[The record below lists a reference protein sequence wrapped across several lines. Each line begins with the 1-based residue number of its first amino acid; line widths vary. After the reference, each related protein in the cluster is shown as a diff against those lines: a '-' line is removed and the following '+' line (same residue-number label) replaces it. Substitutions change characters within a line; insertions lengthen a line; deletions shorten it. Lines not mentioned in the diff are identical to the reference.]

1 MPLNLTSDCDKG
13 VKFILKILI
22 LSAILGAIE
31 GMTISKKVNGF
42 METSSWIRKMFEEGI
57 RLKKEFGEENVFD
70 LSLGNP
76 VIEPPKEVQ
85 NAIVNAARDDTNGM
99 HRYMP
104 NAGFQDVREAIAT
117 TLSEECQEKL
127 SADNLVMVCG
137 AAGGLNITLKT
148 LLDNGDEVIIFAPYF
163 VEYLFYADNH
173 GGKAV
178 SVNTND
184 DFSLDLDSFKNA
196 LNKKTKAVII
206 NSPNNPTGVVYS
218 REELEKL
225 AEILKAHSE
234 KSGKPVYLI
243 SDDPYKKI
251 SFDGIEVVNILELY
265 ENSIYITSHSK
276 DIALPGERIGFVA
289 VHPKCEDAE
298 NLMAGLIFSN
308 RVLGF
313 VNAPALI
320 QRVVKNVQGVT
331 VDVEQYRGKRDFL
344 YGELTR
350 IGYKVVKPRGAFYF
364 FPKSPIDD
372 EVEFVRKLAE
382 KKVLVVPG
390 RGFGCPGYFRISYCL
405 PDSVIEGS
413 IAGFEAA
420 FVECL
425 KG

>member
-1 MPLNLTSDCDKG
+1 
-13 VKFILKILI
+13 
-22 LSAILGAIE
+22 
-31 GMTISKKVNGF
+31 
-42 METSSWIRKMFEEGI
+42 MEKSSWIRKMFEEGI
-57 RLKKEFGEENVFD
+57 WLKKQFGEENVFD

-76 VIEPPKEVQ
+76 VIEPPDQVQ
-85 NAIVNAARDDTNGM
+85 AALVKAAKDISPGL

-104 NAGFQDVREAIAT
+104 NAGLQDVREAIAK
-117 TLSEECQEKL
+117 TLSNECQLSL
-127 SADNLVMVCG
+127 SANDLVMVCG

-148 LLDNGDEVIIFAPYF
+148 LLDSGDEVLIFAPYF

-178 SVNTND
+178 AVKTHD
-184 DFSLDLDSFKNA
+184 DFTLDMDA
-196 LNKKTKAVII
+196 LKDALSEKTKAVIV

-218 REELEKL
+218 REELKQL
-225 AEILKAHSE
+225 AEVLKAHSE
-234 KSGKPVYLI
+234 KTGKAVYLI

-251 SFDGIEVVNILELY
+251 TFDGVEAVNILELY

-289 VHPKCEDAE
+289 VHPKCEDAG

-331 VDVEQYRGKRDFL
+331 VDVEQYKKKRDFL

-350 IGYKVVKPRGAFYF
+350 IGYDVVKPQGAFYF

-372 EVEFVRKLAE
+372 EVEFVKKLAE

-413 IAGFEAA
+413 IAGFEST
-420 FVECL
+420 FDDFR
-425 KG
+425 

>member
-1 MPLNLTSDCDKG
+1 M
-13 VKFILKILI
+13 
-22 LSAILGAIE
+22 AISE
-31 GMTISKKVNGF
+31 KVSGF
-42 METSSWIRKMFEEGI
+42 MEKSSWIRKMFEEGI

-76 VIEPPKEVQ
+76 VIEPPQEVQ
-85 NAIVNAARDDTNGM
+85 SALVQAAKDISPGL

-104 NAGFQDVREAIAT
+104 NAGFEDVRAAVAE
-117 TLSEECQEKL
+117 TLSEECKVAL
-127 SADNLVMVCG
+127 SANDLVMVCG
-137 AAGGLNITLKT
+137 AAGGLNIALKT
-148 LLDNGDEVIIFAPYF
+148 LLDSGDEVIIFAPYF

-178 SVNTND
+178 SVKTQG
-184 DFSLDLDSFKNA
+184 DFTLDFDSLRNA
-196 LNKKTKAVII
+196 LNEKTKAVII

-218 REELEKL
+218 REELKQL
-225 AEILKAHSE
+225 AAILKEHSD

-243 SDDPYKKI
+243 SDDPYQKI
-251 SFDGIEVVNILELY
+251 TFDGVEAANILEFY
-265 ENSIYITSHSK
+265 ENTIYITSHSK

-289 VHPKCEDAE
+289 VHPKCQDAG

-331 VDVEQYRGKRDFL
+331 VDVEQYRKKRDFL

-350 IGYKVVKPRGAFYF
+350 IGYEVVKPQGAFYF
-364 FPKSPIDD
+364 FPKSPIED

-390 RGFGCPGYFRISYCL
+390 RGFGSPGYFRISYCL
-405 PDSVIEGS
+405 PDSVIKGS
-413 IAGFEAA
+413 ISGFESAYN
-420 FVECL
+420 ECK

>member
-1 MPLNLTSDCDKG
+1 
-13 VKFILKILI
+13 
-22 LSAILGAIE
+22 
-31 GMTISKKVNGF
+31 
-42 METSSWIRKMFEEGI
+42 MEKSSWIRKMFEEGI
-57 RLKKEFGEENVFD
+57 RLKKQFGEENVFD

-76 VIEPPKEVQ
+76 VIEPPDEVQ
-85 NAIVNAARDDTNGM
+85 AALLQAAKDISPGL

-104 NAGFQDVREAIAT
+104 NAGLQDVREAIAK
-117 TLSEECQEKL
+117 TLSNECQVSL
-127 SADNLVMVCG
+127 SANDLVMVCG

-148 LLDNGDEVIIFAPYF
+148 LLDSGDEVLIFAPYF

-178 SVNTND
+178 AVKTHD
-184 DFSLDLDSFKNA
+184 DFTLDMDA
-196 LNKKTKAVII
+196 LKDALSEKTKAVIV

-218 REELEKL
+218 REELKQL
-225 AEILKAHSE
+225 AEVLKAHSE
-234 KSGKPVYLI
+234 KTGKAVYLI

-251 SFDGIEVVNILELY
+251 TFDGVEAVNILELY

-289 VHPKCEDAE
+289 VHPKCEDAG

-331 VDVEQYRGKRDFL
+331 VDVEQYKKKRDFL

-350 IGYKVVKPRGAFYF
+350 IGYDVVKPQGAFYF
-364 FPKSPIDD
+364 FPMSPIDD
-372 EVEFVRKLAE
+372 EVEFVKKLAE

-405 PDSVIEGS
+405 PDSVIESS
-413 IAGFEAA
+413 IAGFEST
-420 FVECL
+420 FNEFR
-425 KG
+425 

>member
-1 MPLNLTSDCDKG
+1 M
-13 VKFILKILI
+13 V
-22 LSAILGAIE
+22 
-31 GMTISKKVNGF
+31 
-42 METSSWIRKMFEEGI
+42 EEGI

-76 VIEPPKEVQ
+76 VIEPPQKVQ
-85 NAIVNAARDDTNGM
+85 DALVQAAKDTSPGL

-104 NAGFQDVREAIAT
+104 NAGFQDVREAISK
-117 TLSEECQEKL
+117 TLSEECKVTL
-127 SADNLVMVCG
+127 SANDLVMVCG

-148 LLDNGDEVIIFAPYF
+148 LLDSGDEVLIFAPYF

-173 GGKAV
+173 GGKVV
-178 SVNTND
+178 SVKMHD
-184 DFSLDLDSFKNA
+184 DFTLNFDGLKNA
-196 LNKKTKAVII
+196 LNEKTKAVII

-218 REELEKL
+218 REELKQL
-225 AEILKAHSE
+225 AKILKKHSD
-234 KSGKPVYLI
+234 KSGRPVYLI
-243 SDDPYKKI
+243 SDDPYNKI
-251 SFDGIEVVNILELY
+251 TFDGVEAANILELY

-289 VHPKCEDAE
+289 VHPKCEDAD

-320 QRVVKNVQGVT
+320 QRVLKNVQGVT
-331 VDVEQYRGKRDFL
+331 VNVEQYRKKRDFL
-344 YGELTR
+344 YGELVR
-350 IGYKVVKPRGAFYF
+350 IGYEVVKPQGAFYF
-364 FPKSPIDD
+364 FPKSPIED
-372 EVEFVRKLAE
+372 EVEFVSKLAE

-413 IAGFEAA
+413 IPGFESA
-420 FVECL
+420 FHAYL
-425 KG
+425 

>member
-1 MPLNLTSDCDKG
+1 
-13 VKFILKILI
+13 
-22 LSAILGAIE
+22 
-31 GMTISKKVNGF
+31 
-42 METSSWIRKMFEEGI
+42 MEKSSWIRKMFEEGI
-57 RLKKEFGEENVFD
+57 RLKKQFGEENVFD

-76 VIEPPKEVQ
+76 IIEPPDEVQ
-85 NAIVNAARDDTNGM
+85 AALVQAAKDTSPGL

-104 NAGFQDVREAIAT
+104 NAGLHDVREAIAK
-117 TLSEECQEKL
+117 TLSKECKVSL
-127 SADNLVMVCG
+127 SANDLVMVCG

-148 LLDNGDEVIIFAPYF
+148 LLDSGDEVLIFAPYF

-178 SVNTND
+178 AVKTHD
-184 DFSLDLDSFKNA
+184 DFTLDMDA
-196 LNKKTKAVII
+196 LKGALSEKTKAVIV

-218 REELEKL
+218 REELEQL

-234 KSGKPVYLI
+234 KTGKVVYLI

-251 SFDGIEVVNILELY
+251 TFDGVEVVNILELY

-276 DIALPGERIGFVA
+276 DIALAGERIGFVA
-289 VHPKCEDAE
+289 VQPKCEDAG
-298 NLMAGLIFSN
+298 NLIAGLIFSN

-331 VDVEQYRGKRDFL
+331 VDVEQYKKKRDFL

-350 IGYKVVKPRGAFYF
+350 IGYDVVKPQGAFYF
-364 FPKSPIDD
+364 FPKSPLSD
-372 EVEFVRKLAE
+372 EVEFVKKLAE

-405 PDSVIEGS
+405 PDSVLEGS
-413 IAGFEAA
+413 IAGFEST
-420 FVECL
+420 FNSCR
-425 KG
+425 

>member
-1 MPLNLTSDCDKG
+1 M
-13 VKFILKILI
+13 
-22 LSAILGAIE
+22 AISE
-31 GMTISKKVNGF
+31 KVRVF
-42 METSSWIRKMFEEGI
+42 MEKSSWIRKMFEEGI
-57 RLKKEFGEENVFD
+57 NLKKQFGEENVFD

-76 VIEPPKEVQ
+76 VIEPPDEVQ
-85 NAIVNAARDDTNGM
+85 AALVQAAKDISPGL

-104 NAGFQDVREAIAT
+104 NAGFQDVREAVAK
-117 TLSEECQEKL
+117 TLSNECKVSI
-127 SADNLVMVCG
+127 SANDLVMVCG

-148 LLDNGDEVIIFAPYF
+148 LLDNEDEVLIFAPYF

-178 SVNTND
+178 AVKTHD
-184 DFSLDLDSFKNA
+184 DFTLDMDALKDA
-196 LNKKTKAVII
+196 LNEKTKAVIV

-218 REELEKL
+218 REELQQL
-225 AEILKAHSE
+225 AEILKVHSE
-234 KSGKPVYLI
+234 ETGKTVYLI
-243 SDDPYKKI
+243 SDDPYQKI
-251 SFDGIEVVNILELY
+251 TFDGVEAVNILELY
-265 ENSIYITSHSK
+265 DSSIYITSHSK

-289 VHPKCEDAE
+289 VHPKCEDAGS
-298 NLMAGLIFSN
+298 LMSGLIFSN

-320 QRVVKNVQGVT
+320 QRVIKNVQGVT
-331 VDVEQYRGKRDFL
+331 VDVEQYKKKRDFL

-350 IGYKVVKPRGAFYF
+350 IGYDVVKPQGAFYF

-372 EVEFVRKLAE
+372 EVEFARKLAE

-413 IAGFEAA
+413 IAGFEST
-420 FVECL
+420 FNDFH
-425 KG
+425 

>member
-1 MPLNLTSDCDKG
+1 M
-13 VKFILKILI
+13 
-22 LSAILGAIE
+22 AISG
-31 GMTISKKVNGF
+31 KVSGF
-42 METSSWIRKMFEEGI
+42 MEKSSWIRKMFEEGI
-57 RLKKEFGEENVFD
+57 WLKKQFGEENIFD

-76 VIEPPKEVQ
+76 VIEPPDQVQ
-85 NAIVNAARDDTNGM
+85 AALVKAAKDISPGL

-104 NAGFQDVREAIAT
+104 NAGLQDVREAIAK
-117 TLSEECQEKL
+117 TLSNECQLSL
-127 SADNLVMVCG
+127 SANDLVMVCG

-148 LLDNGDEVIIFAPYF
+148 LLDSGDEVLIFAPYF

-178 SVNTND
+178 AVKTHD
-184 DFSLDLDSFKNA
+184 DFKLDMDA
-196 LNKKTKAVII
+196 LKDALSEKTKAVIV

-218 REELEKL
+218 REELKQL
-225 AEILKAHSE
+225 AEVLKAHSE
-234 KSGKPVYLI
+234 KTGKAVYLI

-251 SFDGIEVVNILELY
+251 TFDGVEAVNILELY

-289 VHPKCEDAE
+289 VHPKCEDAG

-331 VDVEQYRGKRDFL
+331 VDVEQYKKKRDFL

-350 IGYKVVKPRGAFYF
+350 IGYDVVKPQGAFYF

-372 EVEFVRKLAE
+372 EVEFVKKLAE

-413 IAGFEAA
+413 IAGFEST
-420 FVECL
+420 FNDFR
-425 KG
+425 

>member
-1 MPLNLTSDCDKG
+1 M
-13 VKFILKILI
+13 
-22 LSAILGAIE
+22 AISE
-31 GMTISKKVNGF
+31 KVSGF
-42 METSSWIRKMFEEGI
+42 MEKSSWIRKMFEEGI
-57 RLKKEFGEENVFD
+57 LLKKQFGEENVFD

-76 VIEPPKEVQ
+76 VIEPPDEVQ
-85 NAIVNAARDDTNGM
+85 AALVQAAKDTSPGL

-104 NAGFQDVREAIAT
+104 NAGLQDVREAIAK
-117 TLSEECQEKL
+117 TLSNECQVSL
-127 SADNLVMVCG
+127 SANDLVMVCG

-148 LLDNGDEVIIFAPYF
+148 LLDSGDEVLIFAPYF

-178 SVNTND
+178 AVKTHD
-184 DFSLDLDSFKNA
+184 DFTLDMDA
-196 LNKKTKAVII
+196 LKGALSEKTKAVIV

-218 REELEKL
+218 RKELEQL
-225 AEILKAHSE
+225 AEVLKAHSE
-234 KSGKPVYLI
+234 KTGKAVYLI

-251 SFDGIEVVNILELY
+251 TFDGVEVTNILELY

-289 VHPKCEDAE
+289 VHPKCEDAG

-331 VDVEQYRGKRDFL
+331 VDVEQYKKKRDFL

-350 IGYKVVKPRGAFYF
+350 IGYDVVKPQGAFYF

-372 EVEFVRKLAE
+372 EVAFVRKLAE

-390 RGFGCPGYFRISYCL
+390 RGFGSPGYFRISYCL

-413 IAGFEAA
+413 IAGFEST
-420 FVECL
+420 FNEFH
-425 KG
+425 

>member
-1 MPLNLTSDCDKG
+1 
-13 VKFILKILI
+13 
-22 LSAILGAIE
+22 
-31 GMTISKKVNGF
+31 
-42 METSSWIRKMFEEGI
+42 MEKSSWIRKMFEEGI
-57 RLKKEFGEENVFD
+57 SLKKQFGEENVFD

-76 VIEPPKEVQ
+76 VIEPPDVVQ
-85 NAIVNAARDDTNGM
+85 AAMVQAAKDISPGL

-104 NAGFQDVREAIAT
+104 NAGLQDVREAVAK
-117 TLSEECQEKL
+117 TLSNECKVSI
-127 SADNLVMVCG
+127 SANDLVMVCG

-148 LLDNGDEVIIFAPYF
+148 LLDNEDEVLIFAPYF

-178 SVNTND
+178 AVKTHD
-184 DFSLDLDSFKNA
+184 DFTLDMDALKDA
-196 LNKKTKAVII
+196 LNEKTKAVIV

-218 REELEKL
+218 REQLKQL
-225 AEILKAHSE
+225 AEILKLHSE
-234 KSGKPVYLI
+234 ETGKTVYLI
-243 SDDPYKKI
+243 SDDPYQKI
-251 SFDGIEVVNILELY
+251 TFDGVEAVNILELY

-289 VHPKCEDAE
+289 VHPKCEDAGS
-298 NLMAGLIFSN
+298 LMAGLIFSN

-320 QRVVKNVQGVT
+320 QRVIKNVQGVT
-331 VDVEQYRGKRDFL
+331 VDVEQYKKKRDFL

-350 IGYKVVKPRGAFYF
+350 IGYDVVKPQGAFYF

-372 EVEFVRKLAE
+372 EVEFARKLAE

-413 IAGFEAA
+413 IAGFEST
-420 FVECL
+420 FNDFH
-425 KG
+425 

>member
-1 MPLNLTSDCDKG
+1 
-13 VKFILKILI
+13 
-22 LSAILGAIE
+22 
-31 GMTISKKVNGF
+31 
-42 METSSWIRKMFEEGI
+42 MEKSSWIRKMFEEGI
-57 RLKKEFGEENVFD
+57 SLKKQFGEENVFD

-76 VIEPPKEVQ
+76 VIEPPDKVQ
-85 NAIVNAARDDTNGM
+85 AALVQAAKDISPGL

-104 NAGFQDVREAIAT
+104 NAGLQDVREAVAK
-117 TLSEECQEKL
+117 TLSNECKVSI
-127 SADNLVMVCG
+127 SANDLVMVCG

-148 LLDNGDEVIIFAPYF
+148 LLDNEDEVLIFAPYF

-178 SVNTND
+178 AVKTHD
-184 DFSLDLDSFKNA
+184 DFTLDMDALKDA
-196 LNKKTKAVII
+196 LNEKTKAVIV

-218 REELEKL
+218 REELQQL
-225 AEILKAHSE
+225 AEILKVHSE
-234 KSGKPVYLI
+234 ETGKTVYLI
-243 SDDPYKKI
+243 SDDPYQKI
-251 SFDGIEVVNILELY
+251 TFDGVEAVNILELY

-289 VHPKCEDAE
+289 VHPKCEDAGS
-298 NLMAGLIFSN
+298 LMAGLIFSN

-320 QRVVKNVQGVT
+320 QRVIKNVQGVT
-331 VDVEQYRGKRDFL
+331 VDVEQYKKKRDFL

-350 IGYKVVKPRGAFYF
+350 IGYDVVKPQGAFYF

-372 EVEFVRKLAE
+372 EVEFARKLAE

-413 IAGFEAA
+413 IAGFEST
-420 FVECL
+420 F
-425 KG
+425 KDFH

>member
-1 MPLNLTSDCDKG
+1 M
-13 VKFILKILI
+13 
-22 LSAILGAIE
+22 AISE
-31 GMTISKKVNGF
+31 KVSGF
-42 METSSWIRKMFEEGI
+42 MEKSSWIRKMFEEGI
-57 RLKKEFGEENVFD
+57 RLKKQFGEENVFD

-76 VIEPPKEVQ
+76 VIEPPDQVQ
-85 NAIVNAARDDTNGM
+85 AALVKAAKDISPGL

-104 NAGFQDVREAIAT
+104 NAGLQDVREAIAK
-117 TLSEECQEKL
+117 TLSNECQVSL
-127 SADNLVMVCG
+127 SANDLVMVCG

-148 LLDNGDEVIIFAPYF
+148 LLDSGDEVLIFAPYF

-173 GGKAV
+173 EGKAV
-178 SVNTND
+178 AVKTHD
-184 DFSLDLDSFKNA
+184 DFKLDMDA
-196 LNKKTKAVII
+196 LKDALSEKTKAVIV

-218 REELEKL
+218 REELKQL
-225 AEILKAHSE
+225 AEVLKAHSE
-234 KSGKPVYLI
+234 KTGKAVYLI

-251 SFDGIEVVNILELY
+251 TFDGVEAVNILELY

-289 VHPKCEDAE
+289 VHPKCEDAG

-331 VDVEQYRGKRDFL
+331 VDVEQYKKKRDFL

-350 IGYKVVKPRGAFYF
+350 IGYDVVKPQGAFYF

-372 EVEFVRKLAE
+372 EVEFVKKLAE

-413 IAGFEAA
+413 IAGFEST
-420 FVECL
+420 FNDFR
-425 KG
+425 

>member
-1 MPLNLTSDCDKG
+1 M
-13 VKFILKILI
+13 
-22 LSAILGAIE
+22 AISE
-31 GMTISKKVNGF
+31 KVSGF
-42 METSSWIRKMFEEGI
+42 MEKSSWIRKMFEEGI
-57 RLKKEFGEENVFD
+57 SLKKQFGEENVFD

-76 VIEPPKEVQ
+76 VIEPPDQVQ
-85 NAIVNAARDDTNGM
+85 AALVKAAKDISPGL

-104 NAGFQDVREAIAT
+104 NAGLQDVREAIAK
-117 TLSEECQEKL
+117 TLSNECQVSL
-127 SADNLVMVCG
+127 SANDLVMVCG

-148 LLDNGDEVIIFAPYF
+148 LLDSGDEVLIFAPYF

-178 SVNTND
+178 AVKTHD
-184 DFSLDLDSFKNA
+184 DFKLDMDA
-196 LNKKTKAVII
+196 LKDALSEKTKAVIV

-218 REELEKL
+218 REELKQL
-225 AEILKAHSE
+225 AEVLKAHSE
-234 KSGKPVYLI
+234 KTGKAVYLI

-251 SFDGIEVVNILELY
+251 TFDGVEAVNILELY

-289 VHPKCEDAE
+289 VHPKCEDAG

-331 VDVEQYRGKRDFL
+331 VDVEQYKKKRDFL

-350 IGYKVVKPRGAFYF
+350 IGYDVVKPQGAFYF

-372 EVEFVRKLAE
+372 EVEFVKKLAE

-413 IAGFEAA
+413 IAGFEST
-420 FVECL
+420 FNDFR
-425 KG
+425 

>member
-1 MPLNLTSDCDKG
+1 M
-13 VKFILKILI
+13 
-22 LSAILGAIE
+22 AISE
-31 GMTISKKVNGF
+31 KVSGF
-42 METSSWIRKMFEEGI
+42 MEKSSWIRKMFEEGI
-57 RLKKEFGEENVFD
+57 RLKKQFGEENVFD

-76 VIEPPKEVQ
+76 VIEPPDEVQ
-85 NAIVNAARDDTNGM
+85 AALVQAAKDTSPGL

-104 NAGFQDVREAIAT
+104 NAGLQDVREAIAK
-117 TLSEECQEKL
+117 TLSSECQVSL
-127 SADNLVMVCG
+127 SANDLVMVCG

-148 LLDNGDEVIIFAPYF
+148 LLDSGDEVLIFAPYF

-178 SVNTND
+178 AVKTHD
-184 DFSLDLDSFKNA
+184 DFTLDMDA
-196 LNKKTKAVII
+196 LKGALSEKTKAVIV

-218 REELEKL
+218 REELKQL
-225 AEILKAHSE
+225 AEVLKEHSD

-251 SFDGIEVVNILELY
+251 TFDGVEAVNILDLY

-289 VHPKCEDAE
+289 VHPKCEDAN

-331 VDVEQYRGKRDFL
+331 VDVEQYKKKRDFL

-350 IGYKVVKPRGAFYF
+350 IGYQVVKPQGAFYF
-364 FPKSPIDD
+364 FPKSPLAD
-372 EVEFVRKLAE
+372 EVEFVKKLAE

-405 PDSVIEGS
+405 PDSVLEGS
-413 IAGFEAA
+413 IAGFEST
-420 FVECL
+420 FSSCR
-425 KG
+425 

>member
-1 MPLNLTSDCDKG
+1 
-13 VKFILKILI
+13 
-22 LSAILGAIE
+22 
-31 GMTISKKVNGF
+31 
-42 METSSWIRKMFEEGI
+42 MEKSSWIRKMFEEGI
-57 RLKKEFGEENVFD
+57 WLKKQFGEENVFD

-76 VIEPPKEVQ
+76 VIEPPDQVQ
-85 NAIVNAARDDTNGM
+85 AALVKAAKDISPGL

-104 NAGFQDVREAIAT
+104 NAGLQDVREAIAK
-117 TLSEECQEKL
+117 TLSNECQVSL
-127 SADNLVMVCG
+127 SANDLVMVCG

-148 LLDNGDEVIIFAPYF
+148 LLDSGDEVLIFAPYF

-178 SVNTND
+178 AVKTHD
-184 DFSLDLDSFKNA
+184 DFKLDMDA
-196 LNKKTKAVII
+196 LKDALSEKTKAVIV

-218 REELEKL
+218 REELKQL
-225 AEILKAHSE
+225 AEVLKAHSE
-234 KSGKPVYLI
+234 KTGKAVYLI

-251 SFDGIEVVNILELY
+251 TFDGVEAVNILELY

-289 VHPKCEDAE
+289 VHPKCEDAG

-331 VDVEQYRGKRDFL
+331 VDVEQYKKKRDFL

-350 IGYKVVKPRGAFYF
+350 IGYDVVKPQGAFYF

-372 EVEFVRKLAE
+372 EVKFVKKLAE

-413 IAGFEAA
+413 IAGFEST
-420 FVECL
+420 FNDFR
-425 KG
+425 